1 MAGECVFDKLATEN
15 PFGNRAE
22 LLHQKRKCS
31 SNTKAVLIPLT
42 TGLNYYTNVFVP
54 LLHWVMS

>member
-22 LLHQKRKCS
+22 LLRLKKS
-31 SNTKAVLIPLT
+31 SSAQWRC
-42 TGLNYYTNVFVP
+42 LNPFNNRAE
-54 LLHWVMS
+54 LLRNQADVSDVSDLS

>member
-22 LLHQKRKCS
+22 LLRSQAVRES
-31 SNTKAVLIPLT
+31 ASVSVLIPLT
-42 TGLNYYTNVFVP
+42 TGLNYYP
-54 LLHWVMS
+54 SL